1 MNLDNFIFREQQGSY
16 TLSLLEYITAVQQ
29 TSDHSFIRNL
39 DYKARE
45 VDGNGVANISN
56 PDIYIQREHKINIFN
71 QADTD
76 VAYEAVYSFTGAGN
90 FLYYISQ
97 YPSID
102 RVITQMEFLR
112 RMHDELYASMGVD
125 NPFLDNRE
133 SSYKVIF
140 DKIDGEVKLFHVLHY
155 DTGFKAIFDQ
165 SFNITDL
172 YFKQRELEK
181 FKDYPLDKKKV
192 IFAFFNVYF
201 RSDLLR
207 KELHKKYHELT
218 FEEISD
224 YLTLYRMVSI

>member
-1 MNLDNFIFREQQGSY
+1 MNFDNFIFRQQHGSY

-29 TSDHSFIRNL
+29 TSEHSFIRKL

-45 VDGNGVANISN
+45 IDLDGVPNISN
-56 PDIYIQREHKINIFN
+56 PDIYIQREHKVNIFN
-71 QADTD
+71 QADTEY
-76 VAYEAVYSFTGAGN
+76 VAAYSFTGAGN

-125 NPFLDNRE
+125 NPFIDNRA
-133 SSYKVIF
+133 SNYKVIF
-140 DKIDGEVKLFHVLHY
+140 DKIDGVVKLFHVLHY
-155 DTGFKAIFDQ
+155 DTGFKAVFDQ
-165 SFNITDL
+165 SFRITDL

-181 FKDYPLDKKKV
+181 FKDYPLYKKKI

-218 FEEISD
+218 FEEIRD
-224 YLTLYRMVSI
+224 YLTLYRMVNI